1 MKLYYG
7 GAELPIWR
15 KLLAAEGITDV
26 SMSFAG
32 LSKRV
37 VSFDKPWLIAE
48 KFPDDQNIFLD
59 SGAFSYNDA
68 EEDKKLTRDELLEL
82 SGTYQMFVTSNI
94 DRVTMVSE
102 FDAVDLGE
110 DYISGQRQE
119 FYDGLGDKFLPV
131 WHEGDGLEELERL
144 CASYSRVAVTGA
156 GIKDHRTI
164 NALNNFAGRY
174 GVRLHGAGTKMDQMK
189 SISWDSVGSTSW
201 MSPSHY
207 GDTAVWVGNELK
219 RYPKKYKDQARSRH
233 RTLFEQNGFDAELI
247 IADDRTEVLRLSLWS
262 WQKFMEHING
272 KRVTPQDE
280 TPDSE
285 NAETPPGAVDHQ
297 LSVSRNGDIVVSRE
311 TELIPNMGI
320 RQDVQ
325 SGDML
330 YTTRSDS
337 MRMCNTCF
345 LKDKCAG
352 YMPDANCLYGIPVS
366 VRTPTQMKALQDG
379 LVEMQFQR
387 VKFMEMAEQASGGYV
402 DSNLSGEI
410 DRLQRLI
417 KAKMEGES
425 EKFSLKMDISRP
437 AQGQPSLMAQLMGAK
452 LTDQISRA
460 EYPDTVDADAIIEAE
475 INEE

>member
-7 GAELPIWR
+7 GAELPVWR
-15 KLLAAEGITDV
+15 KLLAAENITDV
-26 SMSFAG
+26 SMSFVG

-37 VSFDKPWLIAE
+37 VSFARPWLIAE
-48 KFPDDQNIFLD
+48 KFPENQNVFLD
-59 SGAFSYNDA
+59 SGAFSYNNDA
-68 EEDKKLTRDELLEL
+68 DSITDNLREL
-82 SGTYQMFVTSNI
+82 SQSYQNFVTANI
-94 DRVTMVSE
+94 ERVTMVSE
-102 FDAVDLGE
+102 FDALNLGE
-110 DYISGQRQE
+110 DYILGQRQE
-119 FYDGLGDKFLPV
+119 FYDGLGDKFIPV
-131 WHEGDGLEELERL
+131 WHSQYGLDELERL
-144 CASYSRVAVTGA
+144 CASYSRVAIADT

-164 NALNNFAGRY
+164 NSLNNFAGRY
-174 GVRLHGAGTKMDQMK
+174 DVKFHGMGTKIEQMK
-189 SISWDSVGSTSW
+189 SIAWDSVGSTSW

-207 GDTAVWVGNELK
+207 GDTAIWVGNELK
-219 RYPKKYKDQARSRH
+219 RYPKKYKEQARNRH
-233 RTLFEQNGFDAELI
+233 RTLFEQNGFDADKI

-262 WQKFMEHING
+262 WQKLMESING
-272 KRVTPQDE
+272 TRVTTRAE
-280 TPDSE
+280 TPDFTDEESS
-285 NAETPPGAVDHQ
+285 PGTVDH
-297 LSVSRNGDIVVSRE
+297 LDTHSRNDVPPVTRE

-417 KAKMEGES
+417 KAKMESES
-425 EKFSLKMDISRP
+425 EKMSIRMDLSRP
-437 AQGQPSLMAQLMGAK
+437 AQGQPSLMAQLMGSK
-452 LTDQISRA
+452 LTEQISRA
-460 EYPDTVDADAIIEAE
+460 EYPETVDADAIIEAE